1 MMKILLA
8 IDGSKYSDVAV
19 EQIAVRPFPLD
30 TEVRILS
37 AYEPIAL
44 MMGAQLAMGGDSEF
58 YADLDAA
65 ERQSAE
71 DAVNEAAKIITEKNS
86 TLSVSSVVVSGSPK
100 DTILEEAVKFGAD
113 LIVVG
118 SQGRGAISRF
128 LLGSVSQ
135 SVALHAPCSVEIV
148 REKDEKKAT

>member
-1 MMKILLA
+1 MKILLA